1 MTGRTPPVAAIAT
14 VTLGLCAV
22 AAIVIAG
29 DAPHRPPMA
38 LVWALIGLAAVLL
51 VANIAAVARKRSF
64 AWGSFFLVGRW
75 SLLAYV
81 VIAGMI
87 EYAFI
92 HDGMPEPQLA
102 AMSTVLA
109 LFAVD
114 VPLLLAFSVAR
125 HQPAGG

>member
-22 AAIVIAG
+22 TAIVIAG
-29 DAPHRPPMA
+29 EAPHRPPMA
-38 LVWALIGLAAVLL
+38 LVWALIGLAAALL
-51 VANIAAVARKRSF
+51 AANVAIVARAQRF

-75 SLLAYV
+75 SLLAYL

-102 AMSTVLA
+102 AMSAVLA

-114 VPLLLAFSVAR
+114 VPLLLAYSVAR